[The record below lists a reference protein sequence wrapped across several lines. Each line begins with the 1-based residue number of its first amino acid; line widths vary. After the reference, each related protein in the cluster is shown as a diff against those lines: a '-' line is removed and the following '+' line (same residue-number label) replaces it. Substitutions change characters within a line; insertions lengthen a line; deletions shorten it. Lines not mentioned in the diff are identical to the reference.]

1 MIHEFIADLHR
12 ATPLCD
18 KILAVIGGVTVGALT
33 LGHLQA
39 SVGIAVGV
47 VTLLVMIPRAII
59 GFLDARDRI
68 RKSLAETTDESEE

>member
-1 MIHEFIADLHR
+1 MIHIFLADINR
-12 ATPLCD
+12 AIPVCD
-18 KILAVIGGVTVGALT
+18 KILAVIGGATLGALT
-33 LGHLQA
+33 LGNLQA